1 MPTQQE
7 NRSNK
12 PVRMVAVDMDGT
24 FLNDDKTFDVERFER
39 ILTRLSRHGIYFVV
53 ASGNTYTKLC
63 QYMYGFEH
71 RDIIYIAE
79 NGAYVVDDSG
89 ELAVHHFASSS
100 APDGSLLMLS

>member
-39 ILTRLSRHGIYFVV
+39 ILTRLSRHGILFCGGKRKYLHEITPVYAWF
-53 ASGNTYTKLC
+53 
-63 QYMYGFEH
+63 
-71 RDIIYIAE
+71 
-79 NGAYVVDDSG
+79 
-89 ELAVHHFASSS
+89 
-100 APDGSLLMLS
+100 

>member
-39 ILTRLSRHGIYFVV
+39 ILTRLSRHGIYLWWQAEIPTRNY
-53 ASGNTYTKLC
+53 ASICMVLNIETLFISQK
-63 QYMYGFEH
+63 M
-71 RDIIYIAE
+71 
-79 NGAYVVDDSG
+79 V
-89 ELAVHHFASSS
+89 
-100 APDGSLLMLS
+100 PM